1 VSDDLSIPNPGYRGN
16 RAGRYGT
23 GQGRVGQGMD
33 PDTRRLVMFAGGL
46 GIVLV
51 GLIGASTLIGHRS
64 NEIPVVA
71 ADNRPIRVKP
81 DNPGGMKIDGAE
93 NDVFSGGSDTADSKL
108 APPAEN
114 PDTKA
119 LRTEATSPPPV
130 IQPEAPT
137 AAVAPSL
144 PPAKPAIVTNAP
156 AAAKPAIVASAP
168 AATKPAMVAN
178 APAATKPAIVASVP
192 TATKSMIVATPPA
205 AAKTEPAAKQAVALN
220 GKPSAAADTHPPA
233 AARQAMVQLAAVTS
247 EEAARDEWH
256 ALAKRMPDLLNGRQP
271 IFSRTD
277 HDGHTFWRVRTSGF
291 ADVAQ
296 ARAFCDHVRAKGG
309 GCSVADF

>member
-119 LRTEATSPPPV
+119 LRTEAAPPPPV

-144 PPAKPAIVTNAP
+144 PPAKPAIVTSAP
-156 AAAKPAIVASAP
+156 SVAKPAIVASTP
-168 AATKPAMVAN
+168 TAAKP
-178 APAATKPAIVASVP
+178 TIVASAP
-192 TATKSMIVATPPA
+192 TA
-205 AAKTEPAAKQAVALN
+205 AKAEPAAKQAVAAN
-220 GKPSAAADTHPPA
+220 GKPSVAEAHPPA
-233 AARQAMVQLAAVTS
+233 AGHQAMVQLAAVTS
-247 EEAARDEWH
+247 EEAARSEWH
-256 ALAKRMPDLLNGRQP
+256 ILSKRMPDLLNGRQP
-271 IFSRTD
+271 VFSRTD
-277 HDGHTFWRVRTSGF
+277 RDGHTFWRVRTSGF